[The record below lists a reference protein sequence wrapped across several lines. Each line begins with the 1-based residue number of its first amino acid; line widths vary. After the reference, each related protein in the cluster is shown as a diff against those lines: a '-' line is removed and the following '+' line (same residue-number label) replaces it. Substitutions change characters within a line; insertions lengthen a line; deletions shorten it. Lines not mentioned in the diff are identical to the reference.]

1 MQRTPSRG
9 PNLTQPDPCCKKN
22 YRESVLG
29 GAGALV
35 VVLGEVVNAQRRRWR
50 RPEQHHRGKKSA
62 AGGTLAVALCW
73 RWRWPRVASRRPRR
87 RTSVL
92 PRPDGGRPTFDHHER
107 VAPLADS
114 VPLGDAVE
122 AAANPHPFTT
132 SLITTSSPVPGARPG
147 AARARPAGRAAGGRG
162 QSGARPAAQQQRPAA
177 R

>member
-29 GAGALV
+29 GTGALG

-73 RWRWPRVASRRPRR
+73 RWRWPRVASRRPRH

-92 PRPDGGRPTFDHHER
+92 PRPDGGKPTFDAHHPPPDIER
-107 VAPLADS
+107 RPCPALTGKDRRSTTTSAWRPSPTS

-132 SLITTSSPVPGARPG
+132 PLITTPSAP
-147 AARARPAGRAAGGRG
+147 
-162 QSGARPAAQQQRPAA
+162 
-177 R
+177 

>member
-132 SLITTSSPVPGARPG
+132 SLITTARPG
-147 AARARPAGRAAGGRG
+147 LRAPDTTSSASPRRSA
-162 QSGARPAAQQQRPAA
+162 GARR
-177 R
+177 RCSSWS